1 MPELPEVE
9 VVRRQLSGPL
19 VGRRITDAW
28 AHPSHKFASAPDAVG
43 SEFEALRRRG
53 KYLIAELDCGRDL
66 VVHLGM
72 TGRLCFGIGP
82 DSATAAGTARGRGER
97 APGVAGE
104 SAGRPSPPQSC
115 ATRSRGARSDAP
127 LPVDGSA
134 ADVMA
139 PSAVSVADPYVRAW
153 WRLDNGETLCFRDVR
168 RFGRIAVCDR
178 GDYRDL
184 PSLAAM
190 GPEPLDAELDAAAF
204 WRATRRSSQRI
215 KTQLLNQGLIA
226 GVGNIYADE
235 ALFLARINP
244 AARAISKPRAE
255 RLLAALRDVL
265 AASIE
270 RGGSTLRDYYS
281 LEGAGDNQK
290 YFVCYG
296 RAGEPCVRCGAEL
309 RRRVL
314 DQRSSTWCPS
324 CQRR

>member
-9 VVRRQLSGPL
+9 VVRRQLQPRL
-19 VGRRITDAW
+19 VGRSIVDAG
-28 AHPSHKFASAPDAVG
+28 SHSSAKFASARDVTG
-43 SEFEALRRRG
+43 SAIEVLRRRG
-53 KYLIAELDCGRDL
+53 KYLIAELDCERDL

-72 TGRLCFGIGP
+72 TGRLCFGDAAVGGP
-82 DSATAAGTARGRGER
+82 GY
-97 APGVAGE
+97 AP
-104 SAGRPSPPQSC
+104 SLRPTDGP
-115 ATRSRGARSDAP
+115 AP
-127 LPVDGSA
+127 
-134 ADVMA
+134 DVMETRGI
-139 PSAVSVADPYVRAW
+139 STADPYVRAW
-153 WRLDNGETLCFRDVR
+153 WRLDNGEVLCLHDVR

-184 PSLAAM
+184 PTLAAM
-190 GPEPLDAELDAAAF
+190 GPEPFDPSFDAGAF
-204 WRATRRSSQRI
+204 WRASRRSSLRI
-215 KTQLLNQGLIA
+215 KTQLLNQRLIA
-226 GVGNIYADE
+226 GIGNIYADE

-244 AARAISKPRAE
+244 SARTISKPRAE

-265 AASIE
+265 VASIE

-296 RAGEPCVRCGAEL
+296 RAGEPCVRCGAEM

-324 CQRR
+324 CQYR